1 MRLLLTFCVVCISL
15 LVAQPRQPDIAAQ
28 KAAMKKLEF
37 LAGKWEGDAKVWRG
51 PGEPIA
57 VRQTEDVR
65 MRLDGL
71 VLLVEGTGRDPQ
83 SGKAVFNA
91 LATIAFDEVSGTYRT
106 RAYHD
111 GRYLDTELSVVDKG
125 YSWGYEAGPAKIRN
139 TMRLSPEGEWVQTGE
154 VLFGNAPPRK
164 TMEMTLRRTQ

>member
-1 MRLLLTFCVVCISL
+1 MRLLLTFYLAGISL

-37 LAGKWEGDAKVWRG
+37 LVGKWEGDAKVWRG

-71 VLLVEGTGRDPQ
+71 VMLVEGTGRDPQ
-83 SGKAVFNA
+83 TGKIVFNA
-91 LATIAFDEVSGTYRT
+91 LATIAFDEATGTYRT
-106 RAYHD
+106 RAYND
-111 GRYLDTELSVVDKG
+111 GRYLDTELTVVDKG

-139 TMRLSPEGEWVQTGE
+139 SMKLNAEGEWVQTGE

-164 TMEMTLRRTQ
+164 TMEMTVRRTQ